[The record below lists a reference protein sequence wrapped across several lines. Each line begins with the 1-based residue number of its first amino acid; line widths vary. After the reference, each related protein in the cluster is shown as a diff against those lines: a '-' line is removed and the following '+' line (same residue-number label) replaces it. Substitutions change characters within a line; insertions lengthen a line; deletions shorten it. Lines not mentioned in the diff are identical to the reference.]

1 MKNFLWSLRKL
12 MPFLTIFWC
21 GDNAH
26 EQTGLRLVLYLLKE
40 KSNPTRVI
48 NVSNEYHSVSS
59 EVRKEQ
65 APLTVGEAI
74 PEKLAA
80 IYQETVVQEVP
91 LMQRKEL
98 EKEWLVLSESDDTLR
113 LWQNDYIQ
121 SVTEDYFDEII
132 IQSLQKLQD
141 ERGSIDFIKSA
152 RLIGEVLGQTLQII
166 GDGFIEYRVRELIV
180 NGVLDIKGVPKAMR
194 FYEVKFRS
202 PRLIV
207 SKVDRLH
214 LVRQNF

>member
-1 MKNFLWSLRKL
+1 
-12 MPFLTIFWC
+12 
-21 GDNAH
+21 
-26 EQTGLRLVLYLLKE
+26 
-40 KSNPTRVI
+40 
-48 NVSNEYHSVSS
+48 
-59 EVRKEQ
+59 
-65 APLTVGEAI
+65 
-74 PEKLAA
+74 
-80 IYQETVVQEVP
+80 
-91 LMQRKEL
+91 MQRKEL